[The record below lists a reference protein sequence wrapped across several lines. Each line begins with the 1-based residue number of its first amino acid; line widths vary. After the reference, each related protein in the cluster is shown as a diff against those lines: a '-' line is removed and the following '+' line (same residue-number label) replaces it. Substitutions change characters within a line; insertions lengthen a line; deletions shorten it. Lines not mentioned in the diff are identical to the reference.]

1 MNMNITTRLKLVSF
15 LQFFIWGSWL
25 VTFASYLFNTLHFK
39 GGEIGL
45 IFSTLG
51 ISALCSPIIIG
62 FIADKINNRKLVYIA
77 SHIISAIFLI
87 AMAHSHSITLL
98 FIMTL
103 IHLMFYMPTI
113 SVCNSIVFEML
124 SEEKLDSDVY
134 FPKIRVYGT
143 VGFIVAMWTISLLK
157 LEMSFYQLYVGAIAS
172 IVLSIFS
179 LFFISTNSCKA
190 TKKEEKSSFSC
201 HNIIMLFKKGRVAV
215 FLFFTMLLG
224 SVLQI
229 TNTFGVPF
237 LQDMA
242 AMPEANGS
250 LFSEYPTIFLSISQ
264 FSEIIFILLLPLLL
278 KRFKI
283 ETILFMS
290 MIAWILRLGLFAYG
304 DFTAIGTIALF
315 LSMIVYGCAFDFFN
329 IAGALFLE
337 KEIAP
342 EFRSTAQGVFTTL
355 VNGFGTFLGA
365 VLCGWVIELNT
376 INGVVDWK
384 TFWMIFTGY
393 TASFTVLYVIY
404 LFFSRNHQSQA
415 VNQ

>member
-1 MNMNITTRLKLVSF
+1 MNITTRLKIVSF

-39 GGEIGL
+39 GGEVGL

-62 FIADKINNRKLVYIA
+62 FIADKINNRKLVYIT
-77 SHIISAIFLI
+77 SHILSAIFLI

-113 SVCNSIVFEML
+113 SICNSIVFEML
-124 SEEKLDSDVY
+124 GSQKLDSDVY

-143 VGFIVAMWTISLLK
+143 VGFIVAMWTVSLFK
-157 LEMSFYQLYVGAIAS
+157 LEMSFYQLYISAAAS
-172 IVLSIFS
+172 IVLSIYS
-179 LFFISTNSCKA
+179 IFFISANKINENKS
-190 TKKEEKSSFSC
+190 EKSSSNFSC
-201 HNIIMLFKKGRVAV
+201 KNIILLFKKGRVAV
-215 FLFFTMLLG
+215 FLFFSMLLG

-242 AMPEANGS
+242 IAPEVHDS
-250 LFSEYPTIFLSISQ
+250 VFSEYPTIFLSISQ
-264 FSEIIFILLLPLLL
+264 FSEIIFILLLPILL
-278 KRFKI
+278 KKFKI
-283 ETILFMS
+283 ETILFLS

-304 DFTAIGTIALF
+304 DFTAVGTIALF
-315 LSMIVYGCAFDFFN
+315 LSMIIYGCAFDFFN

-365 VLCGWVIELNT
+365 ILCGWVIELNT
-376 INGVVDWK
+376 VDSVVDWK
-384 TFWMIFTGY
+384 TFWLIFTGY
-393 TASFTVLYVIY
+393 TAGFTVLYLIY
-404 LFFSRNHQSQA
+404 MVLAKNRKTASAN
-415 VNQ
+415 

>member
-1 MNMNITTRLKLVSF
+1 MSITTRLKIVSF

-62 FIADKINNRKLVYIA
+62 FIADKINNRKLVYV
-77 SHIISAIFLI
+77 STHFLSAIFLI
-87 AMAHSHSITLL
+87 VMAHSDSITLL
-98 FIMTL
+98 FIATL

-113 SVCNSIVFEML
+113 SICNSIVFEML
-124 SEEKLDSDVY
+124 GAQKLDSEIH

-143 VGFIVAMWTISLLK
+143 AGFIVAMWTISLLK
-157 LEMSFYQLYVGAIAS
+157 LEMSYYQLYVGAAAS
-172 IVLSIFS
+172 VVLGLFSIF
-179 LFFISTNSCKA
+179 FITTNSIKI
-190 TKKEEKSSFSC
+190 TKSAKSNFNC
-201 HNIIMLFKKGRVAV
+201 HNIILLFRKGRVAV
-215 FLFFTMLLG
+215 FLFFAMLLG

-242 AMPEANGS
+242 LAPEAKGS
-250 LFSEYPTIFLSISQ
+250 IFSEYPTIFLSISQ
-264 FSEIIFILLLPLLL
+264 FSEIIFILLLPILL

-283 ETILFMS
+283 ETILFLS

-304 DFTAIGTIALF
+304 DFTAIGTLALF

-365 VLCGWVIELNT
+365 ILCGWVIELNT

-384 TFWMIFTGY
+384 TFWIIFTGY
-393 TASFTVLYVIY
+393 TAGFTLLYLIY
-404 LFFSRNHQSQA
+404 MLIAKNRRAQA
-415 VNQ
+415 AS

>member
-1 MNMNITTRLKLVSF
+1 MNITTRLKIVSF

-45 IFSTLG
+45 IFSALG
-51 ISALCSPIIIG
+51 ISALCSPVIIG

-77 SHIISAIFLI
+77 SHFISALFLL

-113 SVCNSIVFEML
+113 SICNSIVFEML
-124 SEEKLDSDVY
+124 EVQKFSSNIY

-157 LEMSFYQLYVGAIAS
+157 LEMSFYQLYISAAAS

-179 LFFISTNSCKA
+179 VFFISIKRVNTSKNKKISCQ
-190 TKKEEKSSFSC
+190 
-201 HNIIMLFKKGRVAV
+201 NIIQLFKKGRVAV
-215 FLFFTMLLG
+215 FLFFAMLLG

-242 AMPEANGS
+242 LAPEAKGS
-250 LFSEYPTIFLSISQ
+250 VFSAYPTIFLSISQ
-264 FSEIIFILLLPLLL
+264 FSEIIFILLLPILL
-278 KRFKI
+278 KKIKI
-283 ETILFMS
+283 ETILLLS

-304 DFTAIGTIALF
+304 DFTSIGTIALF
-315 LSMIVYGCAFDFFN
+315 LSMVVYGCAFDFFN

-365 VLCGWVIELNT
+365 VLCGWAIELNT
-376 INGVVDWK
+376 VEGIVDWK
-384 TFWMIFTGY
+384 TFWLIFTGY
-393 TASFTVLYVIY
+393 TASFTALYLIY
-404 LFFSRNHQSQA
+404 MLFTKHNKAESM
-415 VNQ
+415 

>member
-1 MNMNITTRLKLVSF
+1 MSITTRLKIVSF

-25 VTFASYLFNTLHFK
+25 VTFASYLFNTLHLK

-62 FIADKINNRKLVYIA
+62 FIADKINNRKLVYV
-77 SHIISAIFLI
+77 STHFLSAIFLI
-87 AMAHSHSITLL
+87 VMAHSDTITLL
-98 FIMTL
+98 FIATL

-113 SVCNSIVFEML
+113 SICNSIVFEML
-124 SEEKLDSDVY
+124 GTRKLDSEIH

-143 VGFIVAMWTISLLK
+143 VGFIVAMWTISLIK
-157 LEMSFYQLYVGAIAS
+157 LEMSYYQLYVGAAAS
-172 IVLSIFS
+172 VALGLFSIF
-179 LFFISTNSCKA
+179 FITTNSIN
-190 TKKEEKSSFSC
+190 TKKAETSNFSC
-201 HNIIMLFKKGRVAV
+201 HNIILLFKKGRVAV
-215 FLFFTMLLG
+215 FLFFAMLLG

-242 AMPEANGS
+242 LAPEARGS
-250 LFSEYPTIFLSISQ
+250 IFSEYPTIFLSISQ
-264 FSEIIFILLLPLLL
+264 FSEIIFILLLPILL

-283 ETILFMS
+283 ETILLLS

-304 DFTAIGTIALF
+304 DFTAIGTLALF

-376 INGVVDWK
+376 INGIVDWK
-384 TFWMIFTGY
+384 TFWMAFTGY
-393 TASFTVLYVIY
+393 TAGFTLLYLIY
-404 LFFSRNHQSQA
+404 MLITKNRKTQIAS
-415 VNQ
+415 